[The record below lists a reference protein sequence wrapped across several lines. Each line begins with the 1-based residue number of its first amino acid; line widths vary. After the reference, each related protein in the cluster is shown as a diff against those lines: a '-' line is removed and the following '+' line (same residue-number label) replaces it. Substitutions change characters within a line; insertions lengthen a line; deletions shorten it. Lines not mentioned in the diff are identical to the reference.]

1 MILTETIELNGK
13 QFKRTYSDTYKI
25 KKIGTDEVYDEAVDI
40 LSANYEY
47 EETDQ
52 ALSQE
57 EANDSEILDILL
69 NG

>member
-1 MILTETIELNGK
+1 MIKTETIELNGK

-25 KKIGTDEVYDEAVDI
+25 KKIGTDEVYNEAVDI

-52 ALSQE
+52 ALSRD

>member
-1 MILTETIELNGK
+1 MIKTETIELNGK
-13 QFKRTYSDTYKI
+13 QFKRTYSDAYKI

-52 ALSQE
+52 ALSRD

>member
-1 MILTETIELNGK
+1 MIETETIELNGK

-25 KKIGTDEVYDEAVDI
+25 KKIGTEEVYDEAVDV

-52 ALSQE
+52 TLSQE

>member
-1 MILTETIELNGK
+1 MIKTETIELNGK

-52 ALSQE
+52 TLSQE
-57 EANDSEILDILL
+57 EAKDSEILDILL

>member
-1 MILTETIELNGK
+1 MIKTETIELNGK
-13 QFKRTYSDTYKI
+13 QFKRIYSDTYKI
-25 KKIGTDEVYDEAVDI
+25 KKIGIDEVYDEAVDI
-40 LSANYEY
+40 LSANYKY

-52 ALSQE
+52 ALSRD

>member
-1 MILTETIELNGK
+1 MIKTETIELNGK

-25 KKIGTDEVYDEAVDI
+25 KKIGIEEVYDEAVDI

-52 ALSQE
+52 TLSRD